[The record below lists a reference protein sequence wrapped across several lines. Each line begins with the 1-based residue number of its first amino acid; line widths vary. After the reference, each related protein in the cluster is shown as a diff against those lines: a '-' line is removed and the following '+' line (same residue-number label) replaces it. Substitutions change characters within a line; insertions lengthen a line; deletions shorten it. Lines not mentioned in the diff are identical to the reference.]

1 MIATIESRLMEA
13 HMNAKTLLKSAALGA
28 GLCIFAVGL
37 ALAQTAP
44 APAAP
49 QTNMRDI
56 AQSCRSEV
64 KADLRGQ
71 ERREAMRKCVEEKRE
86 KAGLNKR
93 EDRRAER
100 EKRRETH
107 KANMKACR
115 DELKDQRF
123 TEAERRTAM
132 EGCVA
137 KKDPA
142 FGKHLEC
149 RKQADEKKLE
159 RGSKEFRQHM
169 QACNKG

>member
-1 MIATIESRLMEA
+1 
-13 HMNAKTLLKSAALGA
+13 MNAKTLLKSAALGA
-28 GLCIFAVGL
+28 SMCIFMVGL

-49 QTNMRDI
+49 AAPQTTMRDI

-64 KADLRGQ
+64 KADLKGQ

-100 EKRRETH
+100 EKRRESH

-132 EGCVA
+132 EGCLV
-137 KKDPA
+137 KKDPSLSKG
-142 FGKHLEC
+142 FEC

-169 QACNKG
+169 RACNKG